1 MYIKRIFWIIR
12 NMRKWKASIKFKIY
26 SQYIMRKQPSQ
37 PSQRFQN
44 IKWEKNTLNHF
55 EFLFHNI

>member
-1 MYIKRIFWIIR
+1 MKSIFWIIR
-12 NMRKWKASIKFKIY
+12 NMRKWKASIKSKIY
-26 SQYIMRKQPSQ
+26 SKYIMRKQLPQ
-37 PSQRFQN
+37 NFNCFQN